1 MLDAVPDLYDDLRSE
16 MLHLLD
22 SHALSEMD
30 REKLCRLSRTEDWA
44 DEHDWAYATG
54 VVSSVLEVIDV
65 AGREARAGGTLRP
78 TAREDLKAVLEAHTC
93 QVR

>member
-1 MLDAVPDLYDDLRSE
+1 MLVAVPDRYDELRGE

-30 REKLCRLSRTEDWA
+30 REKLCRLSRTDDWA
-44 DEHDWAYATG
+44 DDHDWAYARG

-65 AGREARAGGTLRP
+65 AGREARAGGSIRP
-78 TAREDLKAVLEAHTC
+78 TAREDLKAVLAEHTC
-93 QVR
+93 ETR

>member
-1 MLDAVPDLYDDLRSE
+1 MLDPMPDRYDDLRTE

-22 SHALSEMD
+22 DHVLSEMD
-30 REKLCRLSRTEDWA
+30 REKLYRLSRTEDWT

-65 AGREARAGGTLRP
+65 AGREARAGTLRP

-93 QVR
+93 EVR